1 MKLPKDQLEPI
12 MTNSE
17 NIVQFGPNAYTKP
30 ATGLNILRETIMGR
44 ELFDYA
50 FKEYARRWAF
60 KHPTPADFFRT
71 MNDASAENLDWF
83 WRGWFYGIEPVDISL
98 DSVRHLVPDFD
109 NAPPRRDT
117 TIMAGIDKPLP
128 DGKFPTDVSKERN
141 REDTSIHFPTDA
153 DTSLHDFYW
162 KYTRG
167 MIPYDTT
174 KYPQH
179 IEGVAGGRGGA
190 QPDEPMDDATREKIK
205 SKQFYELQFSNKG
218 GLVMPIIIEWTY
230 TDGTKEIERIP
241 AQIWRHN
248 EGHITKV
255 FAKDKEVA
263 SIRLD
268 PNRET
273 ADIDESNNV
282 WPVVKTESKFEV
294 FKAKQLGPRAIP
306 QANNPMQLTGKDKK
320 AF

>member
-1 MKLPKDQLEPI
+1 
-12 MTNSE
+12 
-17 NIVQFGPNAYTKP
+17 
-30 ATGLNILRETIMGR
+30 
-44 ELFDYA
+44 
-50 FKEYARRWAF
+50 
-60 KHPTPADFFRT
+60 
-71 MNDASAENLDWF
+71 
-83 WRGWFYGIEPVDISL
+83 
-98 DSVRHLVPDFD
+98 
-109 NAPPRRDT
+109 
-117 TIMAGIDKPLP
+117 MAGIDKPLP